1 MIMGSSSSNT
11 TPLLIFLEADLVVQS
26 VIVLLL
32 VASAYSWGII
42 IARNLAI
49 GLERRKVAVVG
60 EALISVEKLEELHE
74 LANAGDGKIHNIL
87 RSLAREWKWSSEH
100 ASRDYDDVRL
110 RLVSAAGMA
119 ADRQYVHL
127 AGNSAW
133 LATIGNSAPFVGLF
147 GTVWGIMNSFIAIS
161 QAQDTSLTT
170 VAPGM
175 AEALIVTAVG
185 LFCAIPA
192 SVGYNRIVHLLG
204 DTDQEWRSIIG
215 RVEIAISRHY
225 GIIR

>member
-1 MIMGSSSSNT
+1 MTMGSISSST
-11 TPLLIFLEADLVVQS
+11 TPLQIFLDADMVVQS

-32 VASAYSWGII
+32 AASAYSWGII
-42 IARNLAI
+42 IARNIAI
-49 GLERRKVAVVG
+49 GFERRKVAVVG
-60 EALISVEKLEELHE
+60 EALRSVEKLEELRE
-74 LANAGDGKIHNIL
+74 LATAGDGKVHDIL
-87 RSLAREWKWSSEH
+87 RSLSREWKWSAEH
-100 ASRDYDDVRL
+100 ASRDYDDVRM
-110 RLVSAAGMA
+110 RLVSAAEMS
-119 ADRQYVHL
+119 ADRQYVRL

-147 GTVWGIMNSFIAIS
+147 GTVWGIMNSFVAIS

-175 AEALIVTAVG
+175 AEALFATAVG

-192 SVGYNRIVHLLG
+192 SVGYNRIAQLLG
-204 DTDQEWRSIIG
+204 DTDQEWRAIIG

>member
-1 MIMGSSSSNT
+1 MTMGSISSRT
-11 TPLLIFLEADLVVQS
+11 TPLQIFVESDVVVQS

-32 VASAYSWGII
+32 AASAYSWGII
-42 IARNLAI
+42 IARFLAI
-49 GLERRKVAVVG
+49 AIERRKI
-60 EALISVEKLEELHE
+60 ALVRSALTMVEKLDDLRE
-74 LANAGDGKIHNIL
+74 LATAGDGRVHSIL
-87 RSLAREWKWSSEH
+87 RSLAGEWKWSSEH
-100 ASRDYDDVRL
+100 ASRDYDDVRM
-110 RLVSAAGMA
+110 RLVSVAEMSLE
-119 ADRQYVHL
+119 RQYLRL

-133 LATIGNSAPFVGLF
+133 LATIGNAAPFFGLL

-161 QAQDTSLTT
+161 QAQDTSLAT

-175 AEALIVTAVG
+175 AEALFATAVG

-192 SVGYNRIVHLLG
+192 SIGYNRIIQTLG
-204 DTDQEWRSIIG
+204 RTDQEWRSVIG